1 MTNKLEVTDFNIH
14 TIKLTAK
21 DILDR
26 FDYVKCDLDEYHK
39 SDIIES
45 ILLRIPMKKI
55 CIHDDGWAK
64 EHIFIGAEII
74 QSIDEFYTNSFKL
87 TTDIIDLGGHFYY
100 KELPRSVQ
108 RRIDQSY
115 IDFVVLNTWKKDL
128 DYSSVINKMKISH
141 KEL

>member
-1 MTNKLEVTDFNIH
+1 MTNKLEVTDFNIR
-14 TIKLTAK
+14 TMKLSAK

-26 FDYVKCDLDEYHK
+26 FDYVKRDLDEYHK

-45 ILLRIPMKKI
+45 ILLRIPIKKI

-74 QSIDEFYTNSFKL
+74 QSIDEFYNNSFKL
-87 TTDIIDLGGHFYY
+87 TTDIIDLGGEFYY
-100 KELPRSVQ
+100 KDLPRSIQ

-115 IDFVVLNTWKKDL
+115 IDFTVLDTWKKEL
-128 DYSSVINKMKISH
+128 DYSSVIKKIKIANK
-141 KEL
+141 EC